1 MNNSNRFSLA
11 IIGIAG
17 LICSGMLALMVYR
30 VPHLSKWLEKWQ
42 HQEWFYY
49 TILSM
54 SGGFMSGLTDRFRST
69 EDITKGINAEV
80 GEKQVALDLKV
91 IVEYGKNVPAIFSE
105 IVNNVKKSVHDMTG
119 LEVVEV
125 NMHVEDVMTRSEFE
139 AKTDRDKE
147 QESKHDLE

>member
-1 MNNSNRFSLA
+1 MAVNETNTVVKSQENTNQNTLTFEDQVIKKIA
-11 IIGIAG
+11 GIAANEIKG
-17 LICSGMLALMVYR
+17 
-30 VPHLSKWLEKWQ
+30 
-42 HQEWFYY
+42 
-49 TILSM
+49 ILSM

-91 IVEYGKNVPAIFSE
+91 IVEYGKNVPSIFSE
-105 IVNNVKKSVHDMTG
+105 TVNNVKKSVHDMTG

-147 QESKHDLE
+147 QESKRDLE

>member
-1 MNNSNRFSLA
+1 MAVNETNTPVKSQENTHQNTLTFEDQVIKKIA
-11 IIGIAG
+11 GIAANEIKG
-17 LICSGMLALMVYR
+17 
-30 VPHLSKWLEKWQ
+30 
-42 HQEWFYY
+42 
-49 TILSM
+49 ILSM
-54 SGGFMSGLTDRFRST
+54 SGGFMSGLTDRFRGT

-91 IVEYGKNVPAIFSE
+91 IVEYGKNIPAIFSE
-105 IVNNVKKSVHDMTG
+105 IVNNVKKSVHEMTG

-147 QESKHDLE
+147 QESKRDLE

>member
-1 MNNSNRFSLA
+1 MAVNETNTAVKSHENTHQNTLTFEDQVIKKIA
-11 IIGIAG
+11 GIAANEIKG
-17 LICSGMLALMVYR
+17 
-30 VPHLSKWLEKWQ
+30 
-42 HQEWFYY
+42 
-49 TILSM
+49 ILSM

-105 IVNNVKKSVHDMTG
+105 TVNNVKKSVHDMTG

-147 QESKHDLE
+147 QESKRDVE

>member
-1 MNNSNRFSLA
+1 MAVNETNTAVKSQENTHQNTLTFEDQVIKKIA
-11 IIGIAG
+11 GIAANEIKG
-17 LICSGMLALMVYR
+17 
-30 VPHLSKWLEKWQ
+30 
-42 HQEWFYY
+42 
-49 TILSM
+49 ILSM

-91 IVEYGKNVPAIFSE
+91 IVEYRKNVPAIFSE
-105 IVNNVKKSVHDMTG
+105 TVNNVKKSVHDMTG

-147 QESKHDLE
+147 QESKRALE

>member
-1 MNNSNRFSLA
+1 MALNETNTAVKSQKNTHQNTLTFEDQVIKKIA
-11 IIGIAG
+11 GIAANEIKG
-17 LICSGMLALMVYR
+17 
-30 VPHLSKWLEKWQ
+30 
-42 HQEWFYY
+42 
-49 TILSM
+49 ILSM

-105 IVNNVKKSVHDMTG
+105 TVNNVKKSVHDMTG

-147 QESKHDLE
+147 QESKRDLE

>member
-1 MNNSNRFSLA
+1 MALNETNTAVKSQENTHQNTLTFEDQVIKKIA
-11 IIGIAG
+11 GIAANEIKG
-17 LICSGMLALMVYR
+17 
-30 VPHLSKWLEKWQ
+30 
-42 HQEWFYY
+42 
-49 TILSM
+49 ILS
-54 SGGFMSGLTDRFRST
+54 MSGLTDRFRST
-69 EDITKGINAEV
+69 EDITKGINTEV

-105 IVNNVKKSVHDMTG
+105 TVNNVKKSVHEMTG

-147 QESKHDLE
+147 QESKRDLE

>member
-1 MNNSNRFSLA
+1 MAVNETNTAVKPQENTHQNTLTFEDQVIKKIA
-11 IIGIAG
+11 GIAANEIKG
-17 LICSGMLALMVYR
+17 
-30 VPHLSKWLEKWQ
+30 
-42 HQEWFYY
+42 
-49 TILSM
+49 ILSM

-105 IVNNVKKSVHDMTG
+105 TVHNVKKSVHDMTG

-147 QESKHDLE
+147 QEAKRDLE

>member
-1 MNNSNRFSLA
+1 MALNETNTAVKSQENTHQNTLTFEDQVIKKIA
-11 IIGIAG
+11 GIAANEIKG
-17 LICSGMLALMVYR
+17 
-30 VPHLSKWLEKWQ
+30 
-42 HQEWFYY
+42 
-49 TILSM
+49 ILSM

-91 IVEYGKNVPAIFSE
+91 IVEYGKNIPAIFSE
-105 IVNNVKKSVHDMTG
+105 IVNIVKKSVHEMTG

-147 QESKHDLE
+147 QESKRDLE

>member
-1 MNNSNRFSLA
+1 MLVRAVNETNTAVKSQENTHQNTLTFEDQVIKKIA
-11 IIGIAG
+11 GIAANEIKG
-17 LICSGMLALMVYR
+17 
-30 VPHLSKWLEKWQ
+30 
-42 HQEWFYY
+42 
-49 TILSM
+49 ILSM

-91 IVEYGKNVPAIFSE
+91 IVEYRKNVPAIFSE
-105 IVNNVKKSVHDMTG
+105 TVNNVKKSVHEMTG

-147 QESKHDLE
+147 QESKRDLE

>member
-1 MNNSNRFSLA
+1 MAVNETNTAVKSQENTHQNTLTFEDQVIKKIA
-11 IIGIAG
+11 GIAANEIKG
-17 LICSGMLALMVYR
+17 
-30 VPHLSKWLEKWQ
+30 
-42 HQEWFYY
+42 
-49 TILSM
+49 ILSM

-105 IVNNVKKSVHDMTG
+105 TVHNVKKSVHDMTG

-147 QESKHDLE
+147 QESKRDLE

>member
-1 MNNSNRFSLA
+1 MAVNETNTAVKSQGNTHQNTLTFEDQVIKKIA
-11 IIGIAG
+11 GIAANEIKG
-17 LICSGMLALMVYR
+17 
-30 VPHLSKWLEKWQ
+30 
-42 HQEWFYY
+42 
-49 TILSM
+49 ILSM

-105 IVNNVKKSVHDMTG
+105 TVNNVKKSVHEMTG

-147 QESKHDLE
+147 QESKRDLE

>member
-1 MNNSNRFSLA
+1 MAVNETTTAGKSQENIHQNTLTFEDQVIKKIA
-11 IIGIAG
+11 GIAANEIKG
-17 LICSGMLALMVYR
+17 
-30 VPHLSKWLEKWQ
+30 
-42 HQEWFYY
+42 
-49 TILSM
+49 ILSM

-105 IVNNVKKSVHDMTG
+105 TVNNVKKSVHDMTG

-147 QESKHDLE
+147 QESKRDLE

>member
-1 MNNSNRFSLA
+1 MAVNETNTAVKSQENTHQNTLTFEDQVIKKIA
-11 IIGIAG
+11 GIAANEIKG
-17 LICSGMLALMVYR
+17 
-30 VPHLSKWLEKWQ
+30 
-42 HQEWFYY
+42 
-49 TILSM
+49 ILSM

-105 IVNNVKKSVHDMTG
+105 TVNNVKKSVHEMTG

-125 NMHVEDVMTRSEFE
+125 NMHVEDVMARSEFE

-147 QESKHDLE
+147 QESKRDLE

>member
-1 MNNSNRFSLA
+1 MAVNETNTAVKSQENTNQNTLTFEDQV
-11 IIGIAG
+11 IKKIAG
-17 LICSGMLALMVYR
+17 MAANEIKG
-30 VPHLSKWLEKWQ
+30 
-42 HQEWFYY
+42 
-49 TILSM
+49 ILSM

-105 IVNNVKKSVHDMTG
+105 TVNNVKKSVHDMTG

-147 QESKHDLE
+147 QEAKRDLE

>member
-1 MNNSNRFSLA
+1 MAVNETNTTVKSQENTHQNTLTFEDQVIKKIA
-11 IIGIAG
+11 GIAANEIKG
-17 LICSGMLALMVYR
+17 
-30 VPHLSKWLEKWQ
+30 
-42 HQEWFYY
+42 
-49 TILSM
+49 ILSM

-105 IVNNVKKSVHDMTG
+105 TVNNVKKSVHEMTG

-139 AKTDRDKE
+139 AKMDRDKE
-147 QESKHDLE
+147 QESKRDLE

>member
-1 MNNSNRFSLA
+1 MAVNETNTAVKSQENTNQNTLTFEDQV
-11 IIGIAG
+11 IKKIAG
-17 LICSGMLALMVYR
+17 ISANEIKG
-30 VPHLSKWLEKWQ
+30 
-42 HQEWFYY
+42 
-49 TILSM
+49 ILSM

-91 IVEYGKNVPAIFSE
+91 IVEYGKNVPSIFSE
-105 IVNNVKKSVHDMTG
+105 TVNNVKKSVHDMTG

-147 QESKHDLE
+147 QESKRDLE

>member
-1 MNNSNRFSLA
+1 MAVNETNTAVKSQENTHQNTLTFEDQVIKKIA
-11 IIGIAG
+11 GIAANEIKG
-17 LICSGMLALMVYR
+17 
-30 VPHLSKWLEKWQ
+30 
-42 HQEWFYY
+42 
-49 TILSM
+49 ILSM
-54 SGGFMSGLTDRFRST
+54 SGGFMSGLTDRLRST

-105 IVNNVKKSVHDMTG
+105 TVNNVKKSVHDMTG

-147 QESKHDLE
+147 QESKRDLE

>member
-1 MNNSNRFSLA
+1 MAVNETNTAVESQENTNQNTLTFEDQV
-11 IIGIAG
+11 IKKIAG
-17 LICSGMLALMVYR
+17 MATNEIKG
-30 VPHLSKWLEKWQ
+30 
-42 HQEWFYY
+42 
-49 TILSM
+49 ILSM

-105 IVNNVKKSVHDMTG
+105 TVNNVKKSVHDMTG

-147 QESKHDLE
+147 QEAKRDLE

>member
-1 MNNSNRFSLA
+1 MAVNETNTAVKSQENTHQNTLTFEDQV
-11 IIGIAG
+11 IKKIAG
-17 LICSGMLALMVYR
+17 MAANEIKG
-30 VPHLSKWLEKWQ
+30 
-42 HQEWFYY
+42 
-49 TILSM
+49 ILSM

-69 EDITKGINAEV
+69 EDITKGINAEI

-105 IVNNVKKSVHDMTG
+105 TVHNVKKSVHDMTG

-147 QESKHDLE
+147 QEAKRDLE

>member
-1 MNNSNRFSLA
+1 MAVNETNTAVKSQENTNQNTNQNTLTFEDQV
-11 IIGIAG
+11 IKKIAG
-17 LICSGMLALMVYR
+17 MAANEIKG
-30 VPHLSKWLEKWQ
+30 
-42 HQEWFYY
+42 
-49 TILSM
+49 ILSM

-105 IVNNVKKSVHDMTG
+105 TVNNVKKSVHDMTG

-147 QESKHDLE
+147 QEAKRDLE

>member
-1 MNNSNRFSLA
+1 MAVNETNTAVKSQENTHQNTLTFEDQVIKKIA
-11 IIGIAG
+11 GIAANEIKG
-17 LICSGMLALMVYR
+17 
-30 VPHLSKWLEKWQ
+30 
-42 HQEWFYY
+42 
-49 TILSM
+49 ILSM

-80 GEKQVALDLKV
+80 GKKQVALDLNV
-91 IVEYGKNVPAIFSE
+91 IVEYRKNVPAIFSE
-105 IVNNVKKSVHDMTG
+105 TVNNVKKSVHDMTG

-147 QESKHDLE
+147 QESKRDLE